1 MKTRNKVLAWA
12 GAVCLIAFTLWAA
25 NPSFSSFLTG
35 QFDTAGNTV
44 RFTYSAGTT
53 NFNIRNQNGTYGLN
67 VTNLW
72 AGPTAG
78 IAEFVDAH
86 GNKTVDFTDVLI
98 AFSTN
103 VSFGGN
109 GISASTVTW
118 LNSSSILQSIANGTG
133 ALTNNGAGV
142 LGWFNGFGSGGTTGS
157 NVTSLTVPM
166 GAWFVNNVGDGASL
180 SAASALSLTNTADA
194 WGFTDAV
201 TNVIRTRLA
210 MPYDWDAQPIK
221 WSFRATCTATNPAPN
236 TNVVF
241 AVRGALL
248 GMGDS
253 EDNVTWS
260 SLQWVTN
267 GIDKKPYVQT
277 VSITKAITPGGT
289 LQPTNSILWE
299 VQRLGAQT
307 GDTATNSIVAIL
319 EAQIYYSRTNR
330 TDFPTS
336 SP

>member
-1 MKTRNKVLAWA
+1 MTKRQRILAWA
-12 GAVCLIAFTLWAA
+12 GGLCLIALAAWAA

-35 QFDTAGNTV
+35 QFDTGGNNI
-44 RFTYSAGTT
+44 RFTYSASTT

-78 IAEFVDAH
+78 IAEFVDAN

-118 LNSSSILQSIANGTG
+118 LNSSKILQSIANGTG

-142 LGWFNGFGSGGTTGS
+142 LGWYNGFGSGGTTGS

-166 GAWFVNNVGDGASL
+166 GAWFINNVNTGGAISNAT
-180 SAASALSLTNTADA
+180 STSLTNSADA
-194 WGFTDAV
+194 WGFADAA
-201 TNVIRTRLA
+201 TNAIRTRLA
-210 MPYDWDAQPIK
+210 MPYDWDGQPVK
-221 WSFRATCTATNPAPN
+221 WAFRATCTGTNSVFA
-236 TNVVF
+236 TNVVL
-241 AVRGALL
+241 AVRGALI
-248 GMGDS
+248 GMGDR
-253 EDNVTWS
+253 EDNPTFS

-267 GIDKKPYVQT
+267 GVNPTNYYQT
-277 VSITKAITPGGT
+277 VAITVAITPGGT

-299 VQRLGAQT
+299 VQRLGAAT
-307 GDTATNSIVAIL
+307 GDTCTNSTYAIL
-319 EAQIYYSRTNR
+319 ESQLYYSRTNR

-336 SP
+336 TP